1 MKEGRTE
8 GGGEGVNA
16 KLSDE
21 SIDGMAGKCGVNAR
35 NVNGNNLDGTALSQY
50 IMIHR
55 YKWRK

>member
-1 MKEGRTE
+1 MQ
-8 GGGEGVNA
+8 

-55 YKWRK
+55 YKWKK